1 MMTELTVGRVIE
13 AWTSE
18 RNQMLETNPEA
29 VYFSTIL
36 TDTILKLLSNGEPA
50 TAQDISHLAKLPLE
64 EVYEAFALIKQQGGE
79 FNEEGSIVGL
89 ALSLNPS
96 IHKFQVN
103 GNQLYTWCALDA
115 LFIPGLIDQT
125 AEVQSTCPVTE
136 LPINLTV
143 TPSNV
148 SHINPPNTV
157 LSITIPGLSCRT
169 QYDSPDKPKTGP
181 KSDGCSQMFFFSS
194 LKAAEEW
201 VVDHP
206 GIAILTVQEAYQ
218 LAYVNWIE
226 RRKNIYEMANA
237 LKIDLSH

>member
-1 MMTELTVGRVIE
+1 MMTELTVDRVIE

-64 EVYEAFALIKQQGGE
+64 EVNEAFALIKQQGGE

-103 GNQLYTWCALDA
+103 GNQLYT
-115 LFIPGLIDQT
+115 
-125 AEVQSTCPVTE
+125 
-136 LPINLTV
+136 
-143 TPSNV
+143 
-148 SHINPPNTV
+148 
-157 LSITIPGLSCRT
+157 
-169 QYDSPDKPKTGP
+169 
-181 KSDGCSQMFFFSS
+181 
-194 LKAAEEW
+194 
-201 VVDHP
+201 
-206 GIAILTVQEAYQ
+206 
-218 LAYVNWIE
+218 
-226 RRKNIYEMANA
+226 
-237 LKIDLSH
+237 